1 MRGQITLFASVGSE
15 APALLLKAARQ
26 IEPLDGVL
34 ARQTYLDA
42 WTAALFAGEF
52 AQAGNLDEVSRAARS
67 APPASNP
74 PAPHDLLLDSL
85 AVLVTD
91 GLAAAASMLRRAV
104 RIFAADEIA
113 VEERLRWGWPAA
125 LGASV
130 LWDMESFHSIMLRQL
145 QSARDAGLLVRLLVY
160 VHGVGLSATWHGQF
174 AAAASAIAEAEAIA
188 EATGSRL
195 APYAGVFLAGFQGSE
210 ADATQLI
217 EVVTRDARAAGQ
229 GFGIQWCQWVS
240 AILYKRSRPLRQG
253 AAGGPAGHRAGA

>member
-1 MRGQITLFASVGSE
+1 
-15 APALLLKAARQ
+15 
-26 IEPLDGVL
+26 VL

-52 AQAGNLDEVSRAARS
+52 AKAGNLHEVSRAARS

-160 VHGVGLSATWHGQF
+160 VHGLGLCINPRARPGRADWSRGLTRVPARVF
-174 AAAASAIAEAEAIA
+174 
-188 EATGSRL
+188 TGSRL
-195 APYAGVFLAGFQGSE
+195 G
-210 ADATQLI
+210 
-217 EVVTRDARAAGQ
+217 EVG
-229 GFGIQWCQWVS
+229 W
-240 AILYKRSRPLRQG
+240 
-253 AAGGPAGHRAGA
+253 HRACYGPGRLTPLSW